1 MSFPDR
7 VAVNLVFDKIN
18 SFLGRRSYAQIIVIC
33 LLLSAL
39 IAKIDLLSGYEISV
53 SIFFLLPIAISTW
66 YGSHR
71 AGIFFCVLSA
81 ALWLIMDDVIFQHPY
96 ANAFAPYWNAAVRL
110 CVFLIAGELL
120 NHLKIHLNN
129 EKLQARTDDLTGLLN
144 ARGFTEQAEKL
155 FGVSARHNRNIT
167 LACIDLDNFRKVNE
181 QSGQKEGD
189 ELLRAVGSKIAA
201 SLRAS
206 DVAGRMGG
214 DEFAIVLPETD
225 EAGARSMF
233 DTFRITMQQE
243 MEKNNWP
250 VSFSMGVVSYNS
262 PRANPDDAIR
272 IADSLLYQAK
282 TGGKNAT
289 CFASYPVK

>member
-1 MSFPDR
+1 M
-7 VAVNLVFDKIN
+7 NLVFDKIN
-18 SFLGRRSYAQIIVIC
+18 SFLCRRSYPQIIFIC

-39 IAKIDLLSGYEISV
+39 IVKTDLLSGYEIST
-53 SIFFLLPIAISTW
+53 SILFLVPIAISTW

-71 AGIFFCVLSA
+71 AGIFFSLLSA
-81 ALWLIMDDVIFQHPY
+81 ALWLIMDDVIFHHPY

-110 CVFLIAGELL
+110 GGFLVAEELL
-120 NHLKIHLNN
+120 NRLKIHLNI
-129 EKLQARTDDLTGLLN
+129 EKLLARSDDLTGLLN
-144 ARGFTEQAEKL
+144 VRGFTEQAEKM
-155 FGVSARHNRNIT
+155 FGVSARHNRHIT

-181 QSGQKEGD
+181 QYGQKEGD
-189 ELLRAVGSKIAA
+189 ELLRVVGNKIAA

-214 DEFAIVLPETD
+214 DEFAILLPETN

-250 VSFSMGVVSYNS
+250 VSFSIGVVSYNS
-262 PRANPDDAIR
+262 PRANLDDATR
-272 IADSLLYQAK
+272 FADSLLYRVK
-282 TGGKNAT
+282 KGGKNAA
-289 CFASYPVK
+289 CFASYPVKQPDLPI

>member
-66 YGSHR
+66 YGSHP